1 MNFVFII
8 DTSLS
13 MSQTFDSIS
22 YLDIAKSN
30 IRKFICEREMNNY
43 QLKRQ
48 KFDKYFLLTFSKILE
63 EKFFIQSWSTN
74 TDQFLF
80 QLNALKISYDI
91 TNVETAIQNSF
102 KLLNFIKKIGYEK
115 HVYGRLF
122 SKIQNSII
130 ILITDG
136 GYISENV
143 KNLNLNNNPSSSLL
157 KDNNQYILNKY
168 PNIFKELYRWDQRFY
183 ALVLTNKTEEFPSF
197 KILDKIC
204 KNTGGKIITLENGNS
219 LNDKLIELNRSIQ
232 NNGALINFNINKLRK
247 KNIIT
252 FLEYNG
258 KIEEMNEKWLFP
270 DELIITKENKF
281 LPFKNAIPIYELGNI
296 KYNFQLSQECYDKY
310 EIKDKQFIFNLL
322 IDADC
327 WNSLSIS
334 DFLKEYKSS
343 ICIDILI
350 SGLNNNK
357 ILKKPFA
364 VLNLIFSKEII
375 DQMSESL
382 NNRGNMNFNKFFLD
396 YQNIYYNNI
405 NNLIKNGQKINGEF
419 NYIKCEFLNLPY
431 YYTELL
437 TLIQNYKYKRI
448 NEIEFKMDIEKYCLN
463 IPFYYVKKIIKF
475 LERNKIKQFVDKE
488 KEYYKKKVHENFSI
502 EIISEID
509 LLFKLEKDNINKINK
524 SFEDNKNLILK
535 KRGTSYFRDILNE
548 KNNNKQNLINRQ
560 TEKEEDE
567 EYLDFVDKAFRIDEV
582 SNVNQVN
589 HLSIKNNFGEK
600 MGYNN
605 NLMNNNSNLYEV
617 DIDLMGANREL
628 LFRNDHLKSYLI
640 PEIEL
645 RYLIKEYLFGN
656 QFIQRKYAYTKQG
669 ASASF
674 PNNEAIFLYINDE
687 DNNILY
693 PAEPNTNIN
702 NNINNKTINNNN
714 VNKNNLNN
722 ITHNNNINNNRS
734 NSNINLEIPIDLNSQ
749 VNKTISMNQ
758 KEKNSN
764 YLINNK
770 RNREEKSNETS
781 SPKKLNESL
790 NTDLSSDNNEPPEPM
805 IFNDNYSE
813 SDGSNNLMLDEYQE
827 NKISTSKMTSLLLEE
842 FKNSLNDDK
851 IEKGIK
857 LNAKYDIS
865 KEKLNKWKFQK
876 KIKNFSQELI
886 NSIHSDGNNI
896 IKIINQIIDQKYYA
910 PDKKMTYNFIVKVF
924 RLCQDFGVN
933 HMVQTQ
939 LQNLMKSYS

>member
-1 MNFVFII
+1 M
-8 DTSLS
+8 
-13 MSQTFDSIS
+13 
-22 YLDIAKSN
+22 
-30 IRKFICEREMNNY
+30 RE
-43 QLKRQ
+43 
-48 KFDKYFLLTFSKILE
+48 T
-63 EKFFIQSWSTN
+63 
-74 TDQFLF
+74 
-80 QLNALKISYDI
+80 
-91 TNVETAIQNSF
+91 
-102 KLLNFIKKIGYEK
+102 
-115 HVYGRLF
+115 
-122 SKIQNSII
+122 
-130 ILITDG
+130 
-136 GYISENV
+136 
-143 KNLNLNNNPSSSLL
+143 
-157 KDNNQYILNKY
+157 
-168 PNIFKELYRWDQRFY
+168 
-183 ALVLTNKTEEFPSF
+183 
-197 KILDKIC
+197 
-204 KNTGGKIITLENGNS
+204 
-219 LNDKLIELNRSIQ
+219 
-232 NNGALINFNINKLRK
+232 
-247 KNIIT
+247 
-252 FLEYNG
+252 
-258 KIEEMNEKWLFP
+258 
-270 DELIITKENKF
+270 
-281 LPFKNAIPIYELGNI
+281 
-296 KYNFQLSQECYDKY
+296 
-310 EIKDKQFIFNLL
+310 
-322 IDADC
+322 
-327 WNSLSIS
+327 
-334 DFLKEYKSS
+334 
-343 ICIDILI
+343 
-350 SGLNNNK
+350 
-357 ILKKPFA
+357 
-364 VLNLIFSKEII
+364 
-375 DQMSESL
+375 L

-548 KNNNKQNLINRQ
+548 KNNNRQNIINRQ

-589 HLSIKNNFGEK
+589 HLSIKNNFAEN

-693 PAEPNTNIN
+693 PADPNTNIN
-702 NNINNKTINNNN
+702 NNINNKVINNNI
-714 VNKNNLNN
+714 NN
-722 ITHNNNINNNRS
+722 ININNPNNNNNINNNKS
-734 NSNINLEIPIDLNSQ
+734 NSNINLEKPIDLNSHD
-749 VNKTISMNQ
+749 NKTMSINQ

-770 RNREEKSNETS
+770 RNREEKYNETS

-827 NKISTSKMTSLLLEE
+827 NKISTSKMTNLLLEE

-910 PDKKMTYNFIVKVF
+910 PDKKMTYNFIGKVF
-924 RLCQDFGVN
+924 RICQDFGVN

-939 LQNLMKSYS
+939 LQNLMKRYS

>member
-1 MNFVFII
+1 
-8 DTSLS
+8 
-13 MSQTFDSIS
+13 
-22 YLDIAKSN
+22 
-30 IRKFICEREMNNY
+30 
-43 QLKRQ
+43 
-48 KFDKYFLLTFSKILE
+48 
-63 EKFFIQSWSTN
+63 
-74 TDQFLF
+74 
-80 QLNALKISYDI
+80 
-91 TNVETAIQNSF
+91 
-102 KLLNFIKKIGYEK
+102 
-115 HVYGRLF
+115 
-122 SKIQNSII
+122 
-130 ILITDG
+130 
-136 GYISENV
+136 
-143 KNLNLNNNPSSSLL
+143 
-157 KDNNQYILNKY
+157 
-168 PNIFKELYRWDQRFY
+168 
-183 ALVLTNKTEEFPSF
+183 
-197 KILDKIC
+197 
-204 KNTGGKIITLENGNS
+204 
-219 LNDKLIELNRSIQ
+219 
-232 NNGALINFNINKLRK
+232 
-247 KNIIT
+247 
-252 FLEYNG
+252 
-258 KIEEMNEKWLFP
+258 
-270 DELIITKENKF
+270 
-281 LPFKNAIPIYELGNI
+281 
-296 KYNFQLSQECYDKY
+296 
-310 EIKDKQFIFNLL
+310 
-322 IDADC
+322 
-327 WNSLSIS
+327 
-334 DFLKEYKSS
+334 
-343 ICIDILI
+343 
-350 SGLNNNK
+350 
-357 ILKKPFA
+357 
-364 VLNLIFSKEII
+364 
-375 DQMSESL
+375 
-382 NNRGNMNFNKFFLD
+382 
-396 YQNIYYNNI
+396 
-405 NNLIKNGQKINGEF
+405 
-419 NYIKCEFLNLPY
+419 
-431 YYTELL
+431 
-437 TLIQNYKYKRI
+437 
-448 NEIEFKMDIEKYCLN
+448 
-463 IPFYYVKKIIKF
+463 

-589 HLSIKNNFGEK
+589 HLSIKNNFAEN

-693 PAEPNTNIN
+693 PADPNTNIN
-702 NNINNKTINNNN
+702 TNTNNKTINNNN
-714 VNKNNLNN
+714 VNNN
-722 ITHNNNINNNRS
+722 INNPNNNNNINNNRS

-749 VNKTISMNQ
+749 DNKTISMNQ

-770 RNREEKSNETS
+770 RNREEKYNETS

-827 NKISTSKMTSLLLEE
+827 NKISTSKMTNLLLEE

-910 PDKKMTYNFIVKVF
+910 PDKKMTYNFIGKVF
-924 RLCQDFGVN
+924 RICQDFGVN

-939 LQNLMKSYS
+939 LQNLMKRYS